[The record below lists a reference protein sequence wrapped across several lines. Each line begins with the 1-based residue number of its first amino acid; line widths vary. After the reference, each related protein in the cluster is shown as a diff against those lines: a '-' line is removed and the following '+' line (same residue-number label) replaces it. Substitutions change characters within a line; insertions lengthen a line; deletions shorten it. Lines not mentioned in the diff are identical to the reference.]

1 MGKSGRMK
9 IGVVAP
15 SNRVQPATRDKVL
28 ELAARLYGERAPEIW
43 FHPQCF
49 LTSGHFAGPD
59 EARAQAFIDVANDAS
74 FDALWF
80 GRGGYGSFRLV
91 ESVLPHLTEAAR
103 SKIYLGYS
111 DAGSM
116 LGALYGAGIGRVIH
130 GPMPADINRQGGD
143 EAVARALSFLV
154 DGAALA
160 LEPSLE
166 PGRKYAAFN
175 ITILAHLIGT
185 PHLPDLEGHVLMLE
199 EVSEPMYR
207 IDRAL
212 GQITGTPALRRVAGI
227 MLGRCGDIPENDP
240 DFGCGE
246 EDVVRYWCARS
257 GIPYLGLAD
266 IGHDVRNRVVPFGL
280 MGRGSARQLRE

>member
-28 ELAARLYGERAPEIW
+28 DLAARLYGQGAPDIC

-49 LTSGHFAGPD
+49 LASGHFAGPD
-59 EARAQAFIDVANDAS
+59 EARAQAFVEIANDPG

-91 ESVLPHLTEAAR
+91 ESVLPQLNEAAR
-103 SKIYLGYS
+103 AKTYLGYS
-111 DAGSM
+111 DAGAM
-116 LGALYGAGIGRVIH
+116 LGALYHAGIGRVAH
-130 GPMPADINRQGGD
+130 GPMPADINRLGGE
-143 EAVARALSFLV
+143 EAVARALAFLV
-154 DGAALA
+154 DGAADA
-160 LEPSLE
+160 LEPSA
-166 PGRKYAAFN
+166 GRGRRCAAFN

-185 PHLPDLEGHVLMLE
+185 PHLPDLSDHVLMLE

-227 MLGRCGDIPENDP
+227 MLGRCGDVPENDP

-257 GIPYLGLAD
+257 GIAYLGRAD
-266 IGHDVRNRVVPFGL
+266 IGHDVQNRVVPFG
-280 MGRGSARQLRE
+280 